1 MPTLFW
7 CPPPYMC
14 RCHALF
20 SSSRCLEKEY
30 NIPTGSKTSDQILA
44 AIAKEGL
51 SREQSWLPWYTWIN
65 SPSAA
70 DSFEHSSYDEHDA
83 IGAEFG
89 Q

>member
-1 MPTLFW
+1 
-7 CPPPYMC
+7 MC

-30 NIPTGSKTSDQILA
+30 NILTGSKTSDQILA

-51 SREQSWLPWYTWIN
+51 SREQSCLPWYRWIN
-65 SPSAA
+65 SLSAA
-70 DSFEHSSYDEHDA
+70 DSFKHSSYDDHDA